1 MIIPISGINS
11 NENKKM
17 LSKKMEQSEML
28 SVNRAKRFWT
38 EARPFKRDYP
48 DFDDDQ
54 AGEEYYRNQYRKII
68 IPNIRNFTVKF
79 TFITRYTTIVI
90 PKKTEKTITS
100 TIISTNKT
108 VMQSTTKTYRNIT
121 KKTE

>member
-17 LSKKMEQSEML
+17 LSRKMEQSEML

-68 IPNIRNFTVKF
+68 IPNIHNFTVKF
-79 TFITRYTTIVI
+79 TFITRYTTII